1 MGDKDQ
7 VKSQLHDITER
18 MSKLL
23 CNYEGDKE
31 CDANG
36 DASELKM
43 KDGLMETLTDFHQI
57 ANAREDLLET
67 LMHWF
72 EGSSKVC

>member
-7 VKSQLHDITER
+7 VKTQLHDITER

-31 CDANG
+31 YSNG
-36 DASELKM
+36 DVSELEM
-43 KDGLMETLTDFHQI
+43 KDGLMETLTDFHQM

-72 EGSSKVC
+72 QGSSKVS